1 MNMLLKT
8 LFGAAAKTNLVS
20 FDNSSN
26 GYTFDFFGVKF
37 LFSKVN
43 IKYIYVNREYSE
55 LEISAVHNKRLLKVA
70 RVVKL
75 KLAFMG

>member
-1 MNMLLKT
+1 MLLKT

-43 IKYIYVNREYSE
+43 IKYIYVNRVYSE
-55 LEISAVHNKRLLKVA
+55 
-70 RVVKL
+70 
-75 KLAFMG
+75 